1 MRKIG
6 LAVFLLA
13 VAIVLASVL
22 VWLRQ
27 RNAWQPPPPLKPEL
41 PLAMELPALANPPLA
56 AALAQPLFWPSRR
69 PNPVAPAAGKGPKDE
84 LDDAQLTAVL
94 QAGPHRIALLRQK
107 DGSPLKVSDNS
118 RPWRIESFDG
128 RKAIFVSNRG
138 QRAERLLEA
147 TGAAGAVGA
156 ANGGS
161 PSAPAGR
168 PPQGPAPGPDQA
180 DPERA
185 APPPQGTSDTRR
197 GRLP

>member
-1 MRKIG
+1 MRKLG
-6 LAVFLLA
+6 FTVFLLA
-13 VAIVLASVL
+13 LALALASAL

-41 PLAMELPALANPPLA
+41 PLAMELPALANPPVTT
-56 AALAQPLFWPSRR
+56 ALARPLFWPSRR

-107 DGSPLKVSDNS
+107 DGSSMKVSDNS

-128 RKAIFVSNRG
+128 RKAVFVSNRG

-147 TGAAGAVGA
+147 AQAPEAAK
-156 ANGGS
+156 GGS
-161 PSAPAGR
+161 PSAPVAR
-168 PPQGPAPGPDQA
+168 PTQGPAPGA
-180 DPERA
+180 DPANPERA
-185 APPPQGTSDTRR
+185 APPPQAASAARK